1 MKKIIVILLLT
12 LANVTFAQP
21 VSGDIEMIEIDS
33 LSATPSPIQTQQS
46 FEVNIT
52 TGFKTNVASK
62 IALYFGENIELS
74 LLGKTNLYSKSQAEQ
89 VLQHFFVD
97 HKTKEFTVLHKGTS
111 QASQYMICEL
121 ITTEGT
127 KYRVTI
133 TTKTEGA
140 KLTMTSLR
148 ID

>member
-12 LANVTFAQP
+12 LANVIFAQP

-52 TGFKTNVASK
+52 TGFKTNVAAK

-121 ITTEGT
+121 ITTEGK

>member
-1 MKKIIVILLLT
+1 MKKIIVILMLT
-12 LANVTFAQP
+12 LANITFAQP

-33 LSATPSPIQTQQS
+33 LSATPSPLQTAQT

-52 TGFKTNVASK
+52 TGFKTNAATK
-62 IALYFGENIELS
+62 IALYFGDNIELS
-74 LLGKTNLYSKSQAEQ
+74 LLGKSNLYSKSQAEQ
-89 VLQHFFVD
+89 VLQHFFVN

-111 QASQYMICEL
+111 QATQYMICEL
-121 ITTEGT
+121 ITTDGT

-140 KLTMTSLR
+140 KLTMTSLN
-148 ID
+148 IE